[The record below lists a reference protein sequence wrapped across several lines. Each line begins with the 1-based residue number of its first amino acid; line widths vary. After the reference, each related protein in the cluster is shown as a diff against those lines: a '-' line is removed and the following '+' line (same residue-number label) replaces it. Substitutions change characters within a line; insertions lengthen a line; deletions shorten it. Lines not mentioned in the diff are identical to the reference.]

1 MVDQTKS
8 LLHLLSQCA
17 VKSLGIVVDDEDNL
31 EATARMAA
39 ATADADADCS
49 GVDLLSSV
57 KHGGTLNKH

>member
-1 MVDQTKS
+1 M
-8 LLHLLSQCA
+8 
-17 VKSLGIVVDDEDNL
+17 KSLGIVVDDEDNL